1 MINLGAKNILGVRVS
16 AIDYEF
22 AVARIIESAKNGTR
36 CTTSAL
42 AVHGVMTGALDRAH
56 KYRLNHLD
64 MVTPDGQPV
73 RWALNLLHK
82 VGLRDRVSG
91 PHLTPLVCEAAARE
105 GVSVYF
111 YGSTDAVLERL
122 RANLLGKCPGLLIA
136 GSRPSRFRKLTGEE
150 QEQVAEAIRASGA
163 GILFVGLGCPRQEV
177 FAYEMGK
184 HLQMPI
190 LAVGAAFDLHA
201 GYLKQT
207 PQILQ
212 RMGLQWL
219 HRLIQE
225 PRRLWRR
232 YLITNAQFIVLLCAQ
247 WLRLWKPDLEDT
259 REPVADARFG

>member
-1 MINLGAKNILGVRVS
+1 MVNLGAKNVLGVKVS

-22 AVARIIESAKNGTR
+22 AVARIIESAKNGKR

-42 AVHGVMTGALDRAH
+42 AVHGVMTGALDRDH

-64 MVTPDGQPV
+64 LVTPDGQPV

-82 VGLRDRVSG
+82 AGLRDRVSG

-111 YGSTDAVLERL
+111 YGSTEAVLERL
-122 RANLLGKCPGLLIA
+122 CANLSSKCPGLLIA
-136 GSRPSRFRKLTGEE
+136 GARPSRFRKLSREE
-150 QEQVAEAIRASGA
+150 QVQVAEDIRASGA
-163 GILFVGLGCPRQEV
+163 RILFVGLGCPRQEV

-184 HLQMPI
+184 YLQMPI
-190 LAVGAAFDLHA
+190 LAVGAAFDLQA
-201 GYLKQT
+201 GYLKET
-207 PQILQ
+207 PRILE

-232 YLITNAQFIVLLCAQ
+232 YLVTNAQFIVLLCAQ

-259 REPVADARFG
+259 REPAADARFG

>member
-1 MINLGAKNILGVRVS
+1 MVNRGAKNILGVRVS

-22 AVARIIESAKNGTR
+22 AVGKIIESAKTGKR

-42 AVHGVMTGALDRAH
+42 AVHGIMTGALDKAH

-82 VGLRDRVSG
+82 AGLRDRVSG
-91 PHLTPLVCEAAARE
+91 PHLTPKVCEAAARE

-111 YGSTDAVLERL
+111 YGSTSVVLERL
-122 RANLLGKCPGLLIA
+122 CANLSQRYPGLRIA
-136 GSRPSRFRKLTGEE
+136 GSCPSRFRKLTDEE
-150 QEQVAEAIRASGA
+150 QKQVAEDIRASGA
-163 GILFVGLGCPRQEV
+163 GILLVGLGCPRQEV

-184 HLQMPI
+184 YLQMPI
-190 LAVGAAFDLHA
+190 LAVGAAFDFHA
-201 GYLKQT
+201 GFLTDT
-207 PQILQ
+207 PEILQ

-232 YLITNAQFIVLLCAQ
+232 YLITNTQFVVLLFAQ
-247 WLRLWKPDLEDT
+247 WLRLWKPDLEDM
-259 REPVADARFG
+259 REPAADARFG